1 MWWTAPGH
9 KVPLG
14 PGLHC
19 RDGDHRPGLVR
30 RRMDLGYATP
40 WRSSVLPAIRGA
52 PRGGQGLR
60 GPVGG
65 EGAIGT
71 HGRTSPCI
79 QLPARRPGRDP
90 HPVRRCAPGRAGLI
104 SSLGVLALGLLGR
117 RVAGAGVGLIAA
129 GIAAIDPLWVQWGGF
144 VMSES
149 LYLVVVPLMLLL
161 ALRCLDRP
169 NRWDFL
175 ALGLLVGIATLI
187 RSEAIDFVVLLGAV
201 VLVLATRSWHD
212 RAVFA
217 AVYLAGLGLLLVPWV
232 VRNDQQMGALTLS
245 TNGGLTLS
253 GSYSAGTISPSSPYY
268 GSFDNNSQFGAAA
281 VLVRYGTPPDHAR
294 HWTELTLSDA
304 LGSAATTYAMAHLSD
319 LPGEALAREGRVW
332 GVYAP
337 GTELTYDT
345 TEETTGARGPKQV
358 GQLLNW
364 VLLALAVPGAVV
376 LGRRSRRR
384 LLVILVPVAV
394 VAVNAAA
401 FYGSTRIRVAAEPS
415 LDVLAA
421 IGTLWIVGYIVRS
434 KPSHSTGRGRL
445 AISWSR
451 KVDRRLTL
459 RDRSSESLDSRSSR
473 PPSGAGSG
481 TRPRRPR
488 AARWR
493 DHDAPED
500 AAREVRHDDE
510 CGSAFDAS
518 RGAVRA
524 TVVHFECA
532 AAGSSCQPPR

>member
-1 MWWTAPGH
+1 MSLTADSASALDDVPG
-9 KVPLG
+9 
-14 PGLHC
+14 
-19 RDGDHRPGLVR
+19 GDVADRAG
-30 RRMDLGYATP
+30 TP
-40 WRSSVLPAIRGA
+40 WFRWALVCIVVTAIIVRVLFIAGWTWGTPLHGDPLFFQQSAAHLAQGKGYVDQFDGKGPLAPTAEHPPAFSF
-52 PRGGQGLR
+52 L
-60 GPVGG
+60 
-65 EGAIGT
+65 
-71 HGRTSPCI
+71 
-79 QLPARRPGRDP
+79 L
-90 HPVRRCAPGRAGLI
+90 AGLDVIHIRSVDAHRIALAFI

-149 LYLVVVPLMLLL
+149 LYLVVVPLILLL

-175 ALGLLVGIATLI
+175 ALGLLVGIATLT

-217 AVYLAGLGLLLVPWV
+217 AVFLAGVGLLLVPWV
-232 VRNDQQMGALTLS
+232 VRNDQQMGSLTLS

-281 VLVRYGTPPDHAR
+281 VLVRYGTPPDGAK
-294 HWTELTLSDA
+294 HWTELTLSNA
-304 LGSAATTYAMAHLSD
+304 LGSAATTYALAHLSD

-337 GTELTYDT
+337 GTELNYDS
-345 TEETTGARGPKQV
+345 TEESTGARGPKEV
-358 GQLLNW
+358 GQFLNW
-364 VLLALAVPGAVV
+364 ALLALAVPGAVL
-376 LGRRSRRR
+376 LGRCSRRR
-384 LLVILVPVAV
+384 LLVMLVPVAV

-421 IGTLWIVGYIVRS
+421 IGALWIVRYVVRS
-434 KPSHSTGRGRL
+434 TPT
-445 AISWSR
+445 
-451 KVDRRLTL
+451 V
-459 RDRSSESLDSRSSR
+459 
-473 PPSGAGSG
+473 
-481 TRPRRPR
+481 
-488 AARWR
+488 
-493 DHDAPED
+493 
-500 AAREVRHDDE
+500 
-510 CGSAFDAS
+510 AS
-518 RGAVRA
+518 V
-524 TVVHFECA
+524 
-532 AAGSSCQPPR
+532 P